1 MNTSQMAEAL
11 EMMKKAVA
19 MMETAMGLK
28 VSPESTASSTG
39 QISNI

>member
-11 EMMKKAVA
+11 EMMRRAVA
-19 MMETAMGLK
+19 MMESAMGLNA
-28 VSPESTASSTG
+28 SPESTASSTG